1 MAQIYGKPEIKLKI
15 ALELDEDEARALKE
29 ILSYNVES
37 FLKVFYEKV
46 EEEYL
51 QRHEKGVRSL
61 FATAR
66 QPLTIFLN
74 RTDQARKVFEDDKEG

>member
-1 MAQIYGKPEIKLKI
+1 MARVWGRPEIKLKI
-15 ALELDEDEARALKE
+15 ALELDENEARALKE

-37 FLKVFYEKV
+37 FLKVFYEKMG
-46 EEEYL
+46 EEYL

-66 QPLTIFLN
+66 QPLEIFLN
-74 RTDQARKVFEDDKEG
+74 RTDRAREVFEDDKEG